1 MSAPVTSPLRS
12 WERLVPGQP
21 AARFGAD
28 TLEPIESHVSAPSAP
43 AEQPPATTWW
53 DSPDDGQ
60 QTQRRGR
67 FALGGYALCPGH
79 QVVSG
84 VTFRDCVN
92 PPPVDWVIGPVSGPV
107 PAGTLVL
114 NVDGCMNC
122 RVEDLVV
129 LMEAGFA
136 PTTDGF
142 SLRLTGL
149 QQGPFA
155 ASGTFVI
162 H

>member
-1 MSAPVTSPLRS
+1 
-12 WERLVPGQP
+12 
-21 AARFGAD
+21 
-28 TLEPIESHVSAPSAP
+28 
-43 AEQPPATTWW
+43 
-53 DSPDDGQ
+53 
-60 QTQRRGR
+60 
-67 FALGGYALCPGH
+67 
-79 QVVSG
+79 VVSG

-92 PPPVDWVIGPVSGPV
+92 PPPVDWVIGPISGPV
-107 PAGTLVL
+107 PTGTLVL